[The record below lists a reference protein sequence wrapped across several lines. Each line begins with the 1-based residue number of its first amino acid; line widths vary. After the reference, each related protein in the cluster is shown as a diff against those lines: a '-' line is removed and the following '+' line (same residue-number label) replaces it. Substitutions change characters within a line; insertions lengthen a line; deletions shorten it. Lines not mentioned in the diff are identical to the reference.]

1 MTKADRE
8 EYGAY
13 PTPRDDLL
21 EWAER
26 VEDIGERLCVD
37 GAKASPE
44 ERERTRK
51 KFGHLLDKL

>member
-1 MTKADRE
+1 MTKADRKG
-8 EYGAY
+8 YGAY
-13 PTPRDDLL
+13 PAPHDDLL
-21 EWAER
+21 ERIER
-26 VEDIGERLCVD
+26 VEGIGEPLRVD